1 MCGIFGYAKRQNAQN
16 DKQLETIKNVLT
28 NLADESVVRGTD
40 STGVTMI
47 SPTDRRTFKSTEA
60 SDDVI
65 QHDTWKSNILD
76 RVTRDNTIAIGHVRL
91 ATHGVV
97 TSRNAHPFEI
107 GDVVGAHNGIIYNYN
122 KLAEKYD
129 KDKIEVDSEV
139 IFEGLNANPMV
150 SAIEQLEGDYAIS
163 WVKDSNKIVHLARET
178 SRPISIAYWRKAKTL
193 IWASTDDILKKSLNR
208 AGLNLQCVSLL
219 SEYIY
224 SFDTDKFARR
234 YKPSKTKFNAKEK
247 SYANTTVRYSHY
259 NDYSYTGWQSCSIQ
273 SEIDKF
279 NDSYDTEE
287 IDAKDFE
294 ENGQCGM
301 CLDYFRNEELIDIGD
316 EEICWD
322 CESDVDECSFCG
334 DFMFFGEGTN
344 INNNAITC
352 ESCKPSA
359 ASVLML
365 EESTFNGITEY
376 VDGR

>member
-1 MCGIFGYAKRQNAQN
+1 M
-16 DKQLETIKNVLT
+16 
-28 NLADESVVRGTD
+28 
-40 STGVTMI
+40 
-47 SPTDRRTFKSTEA
+47 
-60 SDDVI
+60 
-65 QHDTWKSNILD
+65 
-76 RVTRDNTIAIGHVRL
+76 
-91 ATHGVV
+91 
-97 TSRNAHPFEI
+97 
-107 GDVVGAHNGIIYNYN
+107 
-122 KLAEKYD
+122 
-129 KDKIEVDSEV
+129 
-139 IFEGLNANPMV
+139 
-150 SAIEQLEGDYAIS
+150 
-163 WVKDSNKIVHLARET
+163 
-178 SRPISIAYWRKAKTL
+178 
-193 IWASTDDILKKSLNR
+193 KKSLNR